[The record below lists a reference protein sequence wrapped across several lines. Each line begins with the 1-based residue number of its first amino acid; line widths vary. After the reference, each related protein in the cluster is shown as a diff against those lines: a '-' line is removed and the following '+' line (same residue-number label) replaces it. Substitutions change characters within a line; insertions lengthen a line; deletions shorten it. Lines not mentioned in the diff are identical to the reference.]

1 MKLWRYKIKVTRV
14 LDGDTVD
21 ARVDLG
27 FKVHF
32 NVRIRF
38 NGINTPETRTRD
50 REEKQ
55 KGLAAKAR
63 CKQLLN
69 DAEFV
74 VLESHGVGKFGRCLG
89 TIWINGETNLT
100 QQLIDEGHGVPYYG
114 GKR

>member
-1 MKLWRYKIKVTRV
+1 MRV

-32 NVRIRF
+32 NIRIRLH
-38 NGINTPETRTRD
+38 GINAPETRTRD

-55 KGLAAKAR
+55 RGFAAKAR
-63 CKQLLN
+63 CKKLLD

-89 TIWINGETNLT
+89 SLWLDGERDLAQT
-100 QQLIDEGHGVPYYG
+100 LIDEGHGVAYFG